1 MKRIIRAG
9 FFRKIL
15 LPAMLAIFLFVISL
29 FAYVVPTF
37 ERNVME
43 QKKKML
49 RELTHIAWSILDKY
63 NRDFENG
70 HLKIDE
76 AQAAAIEEI
85 EALRYGTEEKDY
97 FWITDLAPRMIMHPY
112 VHELMGQSLN
122 SFADPDGVR
131 LFREAVEI
139 AKREGEGFINYKW
152 QLRDDTTQ
160 IAPKL
165 SFVKLFTPWRW
176 VVSTGI
182 YIDDVHKEMS
192 AFTNRLL
199 LILLG
204 ITTTITLIIFFIT
217 FQSLE
222 IENRRRTVE
231 GMLKESREKYRS
243 LLESS
248 TEGIILLLNSRIAYA
263 NSFVQKWLKY
273 GGTELQSMSISEIIP
288 SLSINDFG
296 VIEGETRFE
305 TTVAGK
311 DGYRSE
317 ALLTVLPVQ
326 FADKMGMLIT
336 FRDISEHRLLIT
348 EVEELRER
356 LKEVA
361 DYSPGDINRFAA
373 YVSNVAS
380 MHNQTVSDIAIQ
392 FDTCNADAPVRA
404 AVDILNRNGQ
414 TPVLVLI
421 NGKPAGIVTTGDIL
435 KRVMA
440 PDRSMDL
447 PVVEVMSSPL
457 ISVGQ
462 ETTLAEA
469 ASLIDSKEIYN
480 LVVRNNSG
488 DVTGIVTTEIISR
501 RLFDSPAI
509 IDACIGNS
517 SSVGDLARC
526 RMKLPFMIKPLL
538 SEIGNVS
545 TFTRILSQFNDA
557 ITIRIIEIALREL
570 GPPPSPFSFVV
581 FGSAGREEL
590 TFNSD
595 QDNTIIYTDSDS
607 LTPVETKEYFAK
619 LGARVCNSLHET
631 GLVRCK
637 GGYMASNTQWCTNLE
652 EWKGYF
658 HDWIMNSEADSLL
671 NFSVFF
677 DFRLLYGDET
687 IFADLEDFVF
697 DSFKRRT
704 TFFFSLAQ
712 SITRVKYPSI
722 STTVSTNEEGKK
734 KEQFIDIKSAMAPL
748 VMIARIYALHKGIRL
763 KGTTDRIRALRAAE
777 ALSEETCD
785 ELYYFHNFLMY
796 HRMQSLL
803 GQAIGREEF
812 TNKVALSSLN
822 ETEQLILRKIIS
834 RAGGFNEILSAEF
847 MSSFQG

>member
-37 ERNVME
+37 ERNAME

-49 RELTHIAWSILDKY
+49 RELTSIAWSILDKY
-63 NRDFENG
+63 NRDFEKG
-70 HLKIDE
+70 HLEIDE

-97 FWITDLAPRMIMHPY
+97 FWITDLAPKMIMHPY
-112 VHELMGQSLN
+112 VHELMGQSLSN
-122 SFADPDGVR
+122 FTDPDGVK
-131 LFREAVEI
+131 LFSEAVNI

-152 QLRDDTTQ
+152 QLRDDTAQ

-165 SFVKLFTPWRW
+165 SFVKLFTPWKW

-182 YIDDVHKEMS
+182 YIDDVHKEIS
-192 AFTNRLL
+192 ALRNRIL

-204 ITTTITLIIFFIT
+204 ITLTITLIIFFIT
-217 FQSLE
+217 YQSLE
-222 IENRRRTVE
+222 IENRRRAVE

-248 TEGIILLLNSRIAYA
+248 TEGIILLLNSQIAYT

-273 GGTELQSMSISEIIP
+273 SGNELQSMSLSDILP
-288 SLSINDFG
+288 SLNISDISG
-296 VIEGETRFE
+296 IESETRFE
-305 TTVAGK
+305 TTVAGR
-311 DGYRSE
+311 DGSGSE

-326 FADKMGMLIT
+326 FADKMGMLLT
-336 FRDISEHRLLIT
+336 FRDISEHRLLIS

-356 LKEVA
+356 LREVA

-373 YVSNVAS
+373 YVSDVALFN
-380 MHNQTVSDIAIQ
+380 NQTVADIAMQ
-392 FDTCNADAPVRA
+392 FDTCNADAPVGVA
-404 AVDILNRNGQ
+404 IDILNRNGHS
-414 TPVLVLI
+414 PVLVLV
-421 NGKPAGIVTTGDIL
+421 NGKPAGIITPGDIL
-435 KRVMA
+435 KRVLA
-440 PDRSMDL
+440 TGRSVDL
-447 PVVEVMSSPL
+447 PVAELMSAPL

-462 ETTLAEA
+462 EATLAEA
-469 ASLIDSKEIYN
+469 ASLIDSNKISN
-480 LVVRNNSG
+480 LVVRNNEG
-488 DVTGIVTTEIISR
+488 LVTGIVTSERISR

-509 IDACIGNS
+509 IDACINS
-517 SSVGDLARC
+517 SSSVDDLTRC

-581 FGSAGREEL
+581 FGSSGREEL

-595 QDNTIIYTDSDS
+595 QDNTIIYTASDT
-607 LTPVETKEYFAK
+607 LTPVETKDYFTK
-619 LGARVCNSLHET
+619 LGSRVCNSLHET

-637 GGYMASNTQWCTNLE
+637 GGYMASNTQWCTSLE

-658 HDWIMNSEADSLL
+658 NDWIMNSEADSLL

-677 DFRLLYGDET
+677 DFRLLYGEKS
-687 IFADLEDFVF
+687 IFSDLEDFVF
-697 DSFKRRT
+697 ESLKGRT

-712 SITRVKYPSI
+712 SITRIKYPSI
-722 STTVSTNEEGKK
+722 STTISADEQGRK
-734 KEQFIDIKSAMAPL
+734 KEQFIDIKAALAPL

-763 KGTTDRIRALRAAE
+763 KSTADRIKTLRE
-777 ALSEETCD
+777 LKGLSEETCD
-785 ELYYFHNFLMY
+785 ELSYFHNFLMY

-812 TNKVALSSLN
+812 TNDVALSSLN

-834 RAGGFNEILSAEF
+834 RAGGFNDFLAAEF
-847 MSSFQG
+847 MSAFQG

>member
-37 ERNVME
+37 ERNAME

-49 RELTHIAWSILDKY
+49 RELTNIAWSILDKY
-63 NRDFENG
+63 NKDFENG
-70 HLKIDE
+70 HLQIEE
-76 AQAAAIEEI
+76 AKAAAIKEI

-112 VHELMGQSLN
+112 VFELMGQSLN
-122 SFADPDGVR
+122 NFADPDGVR

-160 IAPKL
+160 ILPKL

-192 AFTNRLL
+192 VLTNRLL

-204 ITTTITLIIFFIT
+204 ITITITLIIFFIT

-222 IENRRRTVE
+222 IENRRRVVE

-248 TEGIILLLNSRIAYA
+248 TEGIILMLNSQIAYA

-273 GGTELQSMSISEIIP
+273 GGNELQSMSLSDILP
-288 SLSINDFG
+288 SLSIKDISG
-296 VIEGETRFE
+296 IESETRFE

-311 DGYRSE
+311 DGTRSE

-326 FADKMGMLIT
+326 FADKMGILLT

-348 EVEELRER
+348 EVEELRDR

-373 YVSNVAS
+373 YASNVAS

-392 FDTCNADAPVRA
+392 VDTCNADAPVRT
-404 AVDILNRNGQ
+404 AVDIINRNGQ
-414 TPVLVLI
+414 SAVLVI
-421 NGKPAGIVTTGDIL
+421 VNGKPAGIITSGDIL

-440 PDRSMDL
+440 PGRSMDL
-447 PVVEVMSSPL
+447 PVVEVMSAPL

-469 ASLIDSKEIYN
+469 ASLIDSKKISH
-480 LVVRNNSG
+480 LVVRNNEG
-488 DVTGIVTTEIISR
+488 VITGIVTTERISH
-501 RLFDSPAI
+501 RLFDSTAI
-509 IDACIGNS
+509 IDACIGSS
-517 SSVGDLARC
+517 SSVDDLTRC

-557 ITIRIIEIALREL
+557 ITLRIIEMSLREL

-595 QDNTIIYTDSDS
+595 QDNTIIYSDSDS

-619 LGARVCNSLHET
+619 LGTRICNSLHET

-637 GGYMASNTQWCTNLE
+637 GGYMASNTQWCTSLE

-658 HDWIMNSEADSLL
+658 NDWIMNSEADSLL

-687 IFADLEDFVF
+687 IFTDLEDFVF
-697 DSFKRRT
+697 DSFKSRT

-712 SITRVKYPSI
+712 SITRIKYPSI
-722 STTVSTNEEGKK
+722 STTVSTDEEGKK
-734 KEQFIDIKSAMAPL
+734 KEQFIDIKAALAPL

-763 KGTTDRIRALRAAE
+763 KGTTDRIRALRAAK

-785 ELYYFHNFLMY
+785 ELSYFYNFLMY

-812 TNKVALSSLN
+812 TNNVALSSLN
-822 ETEQLILRKIIS
+822 EMEQLILKKIIS
-834 RAGGFNEILSAEF
+834 SAGGFNEILTAEF
-847 MSSFQG
+847 MSAFQG